1 MQEKKRGRTHSRWLL
16 PAALVLAGAAWF
28 ENFTLSTSTVT
39 AACAA
44 LPEAFSGLR
53 IVQISDLHGRR
64 FDAESRYLLE
74 LVRLQSPDLIA
85 LTGDLADEFTDFS
98 MLPPLL
104 DGLTALAPTF
114 YVTGNHEWVLSREKR
129 EALFSMLDAAGVVR
143 LQNEYRL
150 LKKGQASIV
159 LAGVDDPNGPYD
171 QKRPAQ
177 LVREIRQSR
186 GRDAYILMLSHR
198 NDELDLWANMGVQTV
213 LCGHGHG
220 GIVRLP
226 FVGAVFGTHLDLFP
240 DYTAGLYRKGQTSM
254 IVSRGL
260 GGSRKQ
266 RQIGTPF
273 DVVFRTLGRRG
284 QQQIG
289 TKVTFVADTV
299 DEWYRIEI
307 RHCRY
312 AWNRHHHPYR

>member
-226 FVGAVFGTHLDLFP
+226 FVGAVFGTHL
-240 DYTAGLYRKGQTSM
+240 YRCYSY
-254 IVSRGL
+254 SH
-260 GGSRKQ
+260 S
-266 RQIGTPF
+266 
-273 DVVFRTLGRRG
+273 
-284 QQQIG
+284 
-289 TKVTFVADTV
+289 
-299 DEWYRIEI
+299 
-307 RHCRY
+307 H
-312 AWNRHHHPYR
+312 

>member
-1 MQEKKRGRTHSRWLL
+1 MQEKKRGRTRSRWLL

-104 DGLTALAPTF
+104 EGLAALAPTF

-129 EALFSMLDAAGVVR
+129 AALFSMLDAAGVVR
-143 LQNEYRL
+143 LQNEYKL
-150 LKKGQASIV
+150 LERGQFSIV
-159 LAGVDDPNGPYD
+159 LAGADDPNGRSTRSVRRSLCAKSGRLGARTRISSCSHTATTNWICG
-171 QKRPAQ
+171 QIWACRPSCA
-177 LVREIRQSR
+177 
-186 GRDAYILMLSHR
+186 AT
-198 NDELDLWANMGVQTV
+198 A
-213 LCGHGHG
+213 
-220 GIVRLP
+220 
-226 FVGAVFGTHLDLFP
+226 
-240 DYTAGLYRKGQTSM
+240 TAGSCACH
-254 IVSRGL
+254 S
-260 GGSRKQ
+260 
-266 RQIGTPF
+266 
-273 DVVFRTLGRRG
+273 
-284 QQQIG
+284 
-289 TKVTFVADTV
+289 
-299 DEWYRIEI
+299 
-307 RHCRY
+307 
-312 AWNRHHHPYR
+312 

>member
-1 MQEKKRGRTHSRWLL
+1 MFAVVLISLWPSHSWICFMGTSLASSSEAQLCRRSWKRICRRPFNSSSLL
-16 PAALVLAGAAWF
+16 KLLLRFREYDGYVFVDVMGNIFNPRNLSS
-28 ENFTLSTSTVT
+28 NFSK
-39 AACAA
+39 
-44 LPEAFSGLR
+44 
-53 IVQISDLHGRR
+53 
-64 FDAESRYLLE
+64 LLE
-74 LVRLQSPDLIA
+74 
-85 LTGDLADEFTDFS
+85 
-98 MLPPLL
+98 
-104 DGLTALAPTF
+104 
-114 YVTGNHEWVLSREKR
+114 
-129 EALFSMLDAAGVVR
+129 
-143 LQNEYRL
+143 
-150 LKKGQASIV
+150 KGQASIV

-260 GGSRKQ
+260 GGSRKLPL
-266 RQIGTPF
+266 RIGNRPE
-273 DVVFRTLGRRG
+273 
-284 QQQIG
+284 I
-289 TKVTFVADTV
+289 VTVILKTDSG
-299 DEWYRIEI
+299 EI
-307 RHCRY
+307 
-312 AWNRHHHPYR
+312 

>member
-85 LTGDLADEFTDFS
+85 LTGDLADE
-98 MLPPLL
+98 
-104 DGLTALAPTF
+104 
-114 YVTGNHEWVLSREKR
+114 
-129 EALFSMLDAAGVVR
+129 
-143 LQNEYRL
+143 YRL

-177 LVREIRQSR
+177 LVREIRQSW
-186 GRDAYILMLSHR
+186 GRAAYILMLSHR

-260 GGSRKQ
+260 GGSRKLPL
-266 RQIGTPF
+266 RIGNRPEIVT
-273 DVVFRTLGRRG
+273 VILKAESG
-284 QQQIG
+284 
-289 TKVTFVADTV
+289 KV
-299 DEWYRIEI
+299 
-307 RHCRY
+307 
-312 AWNRHHHPYR
+312 

>member
-129 EALFSMLDAAGVVR
+129 EALFSMLDAAGAVR

-159 LAGVDDPNGPYD
+159 LG
-171 QKRPAQ
+171 
-177 LVREIRQSR
+177 R
-186 GRDAYILMLSHR
+186 GRR
-198 NDELDLWANMGVQTV
+198 PERPV
-213 LCGHGHG
+213 
-220 GIVRLP
+220 
-226 FVGAVFGTHLDLFP
+226 
-240 DYTAGLYRKGQTSM
+240 
-254 IVSRGL
+254 
-260 GGSRKQ
+260 
-266 RQIGTPF
+266 
-273 DVVFRTLGRRG
+273 
-284 QQQIG
+284 
-289 TKVTFVADTV
+289 
-299 DEWYRIEI
+299 
-307 RHCRY
+307 
-312 AWNRHHHPYR
+312 

>member
-1 MQEKKRGRTHSRWLL
+1 MQEKKRGRTRSRWLL

-104 DGLTALAPTF
+104 EGLAALAPTF

-129 EALFSMLDAAGVVR
+129 AALFSMLDAAGVVR
-143 LQNEYRL
+143 LQNEYKL
-150 LKKGQASIV
+150 LERGQFSIV
-159 LAGVDDPNGPYD
+159 LAGADDPNGPFD

-177 LVREIRQSR
+177 LVREIRQAR
-186 GRDAYILMLSHR
+186 GKDAYILMLSHR

-240 DYTAGLYRKGQTSM
+240 DYTAGLYQIHGVFAYIQMCKK
-254 IVSRGL
+254 L
-260 GGSRKQ
+260 DLAAYSRKLPL
-266 RQIGTPF
+266 RIGNRPE
-273 DVVFRTLGRRG
+273 
-284 QQQIG
+284 I
-289 TKVTFVADTV
+289 VTVILKTDSG
-299 DEWYRIEI
+299 EI
-307 RHCRY
+307 
-312 AWNRHHHPYR
+312 